1 MQAEPAT
8 QSKKPWRLVLEDG
21 SSFAGTL
28 NGEAAPACGEVVF
41 NTGMTGYVEALSD
54 PSYKGQILV
63 LTYPMVGNYG
73 VPREL
78 VHTGLPHP
86 FESTGVQAL
95 GLVVAHY
102 VERFSHHAA
111 ACSLGEWLAGAA
123 VPLLSGVDTRRLT
136 RLLREHGTMRGAILP
151 PGDSPALPP
160 DTLPADE
167 LVRLVARPGIDR
179 YEAGAKRLLLI
190 DCGAKHNIL
199 RSLLQRGIG
208 VIRVPWD
215 YDFLADDL
223 GADGLFLSNGPGDPE
238 KLPVLVERLRGY
250 LGRGKPVLGICL
262 GHQLLAL
269 AAGGRTYRLPYGHRS
284 QNQPV
289 IDHLTGRGYVTS
301 QNHGYGV
308 DAARLPD
315 GFYEWFVNANDGT
328 NEGIRHLRRPWMSV
342 QFHPEAYPGP
352 VETSALFDE
361 FVRVLH
367 EV

>member
-1 MQAEPAT
+1 MLTTPP
-8 QSKKPWRLVLEDG
+8 SRPWQLALEDG
-21 SSFAGTL
+21 TVFRGVAAGD
-28 NGEAAPACGEVVF
+28 AAPVCGEVVF

-63 LTYPMVGNYG
+63 LTYPLVGNYG

-95 GLVVAHY
+95 GLVVARY
-102 VERFSHHAA
+102 EDRYSHHAA
-111 ACSLGEWLAGAA
+111 ACSLGDWLACAG

-136 RLLREHGTMRGAILP
+136 RLLREHGTMRGALLP
-151 PGDSPALPP
+151 ADAGTALPP
-160 DTLPADE
+160 DTLPAE
-167 LVRLVARPGIDR
+167 RLVPLVSRPGIDR
-179 YEAGAKRLLLI
+179 YEAGGGKRLLLV

-208 VIRVPWD
+208 VVRVPWD
-215 YDFLADDL
+215 WDFLADDL
-223 GADGLFLSNGPGDPE
+223 GADGLFLSNGPGDPAA
-238 KLPVLVERLRGY
+238 LAPLVERLRGY
-250 LGRGKPVLGICL
+250 LARRKPVLGICL

-289 IDHLTGRGYVTS
+289 RDRLTGRGYITS

-361 FVRVLH
+361 FARVLH